1 MEPPGGVGAPRA
13 PGADADPGVAAD
25 RGVAG
30 DRGVAADRGVAGD
43 RGVATAADTPAHP
56 EPAPPPPRFSRT
68 WWAGVVPVPTGR
80 LAALVLVAAVAALL
94 LPPPAA
100 VLLAAAVLVAG
111 AIDAWL
117 APAPWRVGVT
127 RELPPVIPLGGGG
140 EIAWQLHNPTGRRLT
155 VGLADELAP
164 SLEAGARRV
173 RARLAPHARTRA
185 TSTLSPSRRGTF
197 TPPAVTVRVAGPAGL
212 ATRQGRRAL
221 PGRIEVHP
229 SFRSRDAAE
238 LRVRRAR
245 ILEQGLRSV
254 RGRGGGTEFE
264 LLREYVEGD
273 EFRHLDW
280 AATARRGT
288 PIVRTFRAERN
299 QTVLVLLDTARTT
312 AGLVEEVPRLDHAM
326 DATLA
331 LATVATHL
339 GDRTG
344 LLGFG
349 AGVHTLVPPRR
360 DNGQLRRLAG
370 AMHTLEPELGEAGY
384 RAAFA
389 TTLARFR
396 RRALLVILTEL
407 APGAVEETL
416 LPALPLLTREHAVV
430 VASVRDPALT
440 RLRDRAPAGVE
451 DAYTAAAASDVLTER
466 ERIATRLRAAGV
478 RVVDA
483 PPGELAARLCDTYLD
498 VKARGGW

>member
-1 MEPPGGVGAPRA
+1 MSSDVLPPGGSGAEVAAPGGAPEG
-13 PGADADPGVAAD
+13 PP
-25 RGVAG
+25 
-30 DRGVAADRGVAGD
+30 
-43 RGVATAADTPAHP
+43 ADTDETAQPAS
-56 EPAPPPPRFSRT
+56 ASPPPRWSRS
-68 WWAGVVPVPTGR
+68 WWAGVLPVPSGR
-80 LAALVLVAAVAALL
+80 LAALTMVAAVAALL
-94 LPPPAA
+94 LPPGASVVLAA
-100 VLLAAAVLVAG
+100 VVLLAGIV
-111 AIDAWL
+111 DALL
-117 APAPWRVGVT
+117 APAPWRVGVA
-127 RELPPVIPLGGGG
+127 RELPAVVPLGRTGAV
-140 EIAWQLHNPTGRRLT
+140 AWRLHNPTGRRLR
-155 VGLADELAP
+155 VGVVDELAP
-164 SLEAGARRV
+164 SLGAAARRV
-173 RARLAPHARTRA
+173 RARVPAHGRSRA
-185 TSTLSPSRRGTF
+185 TSTLSPTRRGTF
-197 TPPAVTVRVAGPAGL
+197 TPAAVTVRVAGPAGL
-212 ATRQGRRAL
+212 ATRQARREL

-245 ILEQGLRSV
+245 ILEQGVRSV
-254 RGRGGGTEFE
+254 RGRGTGTEFE

-312 AGLVEEVPRLDHAM
+312 AGLVEGVPRLDHAM

-349 AGVHTLVPPRR
+349 AGVHTLVAPRR
-360 DNGQLRRLAG
+360 DSGQLRRLAG

-389 TTLARFR
+389 AALARFR
-396 RRALLVILTEL
+396 RRALLVVLTEL

-430 VASVRDPALT
+430 VAAVRDPALT
-440 RLRDRAPAGVE
+440 ELRDRVPAGVE
-451 DAYTAAAASDVLTER
+451 DAYAAAAASDVLTAR
-466 ERIATRLRAAGV
+466 ERIATRLRAAGA

-498 VKARGGW
+498 VKVRGGW